1 METAWREWA
10 LDFRLAPNHS
20 RIADELCVIRS
31 CVSDGINHAGGVCQM
46 NTGSVFGGRPSR
58 FMGILWAGYG
68 KPKSSWFRGNQGY
81 QCHDRKWYPML
92 GNGFMPAT
100 HQGVLLENGPEPI
113 ANLKP
118 RASKIKQAEDL
129 KLSFL
134 QSLNQRHLQGRE
146 SNSELEAR
154 IRSYELAANMQMHA
168 PESVDLE
175 KESPATKNLYGLDQ
189 KETKTFGQQCLLA
202 DACGTGCALR
212 ATVPRCR
219 Q

>member
-1 METAWREWA
+1 
-10 LDFRLAPNHS
+10 
-20 RIADELCVIRS
+20 
-31 CVSDGINHAGGVCQM
+31 
-46 NTGSVFGGRPSR
+46 
-58 FMGILWAGYG
+58 
-68 KPKSSWFRGNQGY
+68 
-81 QCHDRKWYPML
+81 
-92 GNGFMPAT
+92 MPAT

-168 PESVDLE
+168 PNPSTWKRNLLQ
-175 KESPATKNLYGLDQ
+175 PKNLYGLVQ

-202 DACGTGCALR
+202 RRLVERGGRFVQLYHGQVANGTVIPIWRVIRLQALPAGGFAHR
-212 ATVPRCR
+212 GANNRDLKARGLLKKPWSSGGEFGRTPMSEKGDGRGP
-219 Q
+219 